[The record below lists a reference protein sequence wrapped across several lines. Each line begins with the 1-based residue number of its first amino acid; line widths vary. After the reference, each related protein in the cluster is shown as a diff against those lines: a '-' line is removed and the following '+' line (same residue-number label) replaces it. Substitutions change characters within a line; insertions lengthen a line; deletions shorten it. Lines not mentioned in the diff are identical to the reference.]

1 MEPISSRYPREV
13 NSAALRQLFHRRA
26 VNFALLI
33 LFMCVFL
40 GGIAMLGRICPAAQD
55 AWLMEWLG

>member
-1 MEPISSRYPREV
+1 V
-13 NSAALRQLFHRRA
+13 FQRRA

-40 GGIAMLGRICPAAQD
+40 GGIAMLGRICPAAQE